1 MKPSAISTISA
12 EDEGDPLRE
21 IRGLRVLIVDDD
33 EDTRDILEMILT
45 DAGAVVAS
53 ADSVHRAFELLVS
66 TRPQI
71 IISDIEMPF
80 ENGHSFLRNLR
91 SVLDED
97 GGQTPAIALTGCTSP
112 EDRARVLASGFNLH
126 IAKPTTSGA
135 VLRALADIART
146 LG

>member
-1 MKPSAISTISA
+1 MKPSTTAFAA
-12 EDEGDPLRE
+12 EEAYERPTE
-21 IRGLRVLIVDDD
+21 VQGLRVLIVDDD

-45 DAGAVVAS
+45 DAGAVVAC
-53 ADSVHRAFELLVS
+53 ADSVNRAFELLVS
-66 TRPQI
+66 ARPQI
-71 IISDIEMPF
+71 IISDIDMPF

-97 GGQTPAIALTGCTSP
+97 GGQTPAIALTGCTSA

-126 IAKPTTSGA
+126 LAKPTTSGA